1 MPPLNHYFN
10 NYNARYNEQRLV
22 EDLIVESIKIMG
34 TDSYYLPNINDS
46 ARDLIYGEDPLKT
59 FTTAYPIEIYP
70 NNVNEYGGEKEF
82 FSKFGLEIRNTLTI
96 VLSKRTFLQRVS
108 NGTTITRPREGDLI
122 YIPVMNGLGELY
134 EIKFVNQNKDMTM
147 LGRQVPYFYELELEK
162 FKYSHEEITT
172 GIPDID
178 IIQTQ
183 EAYAE
188 RYTITS
194 ANGTFAVDDVV
205 FQGPDRTYAN
215 ATATAVVASYNSVN
229 RTLDL
234 DQINGTISTG
244 TILYS
249 NTANAILVSTDE
261 FLEAQAHANYDNKVI
276 NTEAQ
281 DYIDTS
287 ETNSLGGI

>member
-1 MPPLNHYFN
+1 
-10 NYNARYNEQRLV
+10 
-22 EDLIVESIKIMG
+22 MG
-34 TDSYYLPNINDS
+34 TDSYYLPNDNDT
-46 ARDLIYGEDPLKT
+46 ARDLLYGEDPLKT
-59 FTTAYPIEIYP
+59 FTSAYPVEIYP

-122 YIPVMNGLGELY
+122 YIPVMNGVGEIY
-134 EIKFVNQNKDMTM
+134 EIKFVNQTKDMMM

-178 IIQTQ
+178 LIQSQ

-229 RTLDL
+229 HTLDL
-234 DQINGTISTG
+234 DQIDGTISTG
-244 TILYS
+244 AILYS
-249 NTANAILVSTDE
+249 NTANAVLVSTDQYVE
-261 FLEAQAHANYDNKVI
+261 SQAHVHYDNKIIYDESIEYI
-276 NTEAQ
+276 NN
-281 DYIDTS
+281 S
-287 ETNSLGGI
+287 ETNSLGNI